1 MPLPQNDAR
10 RAALVKGA
18 SRAKIKALV
27 NLSACTGCEVCIA
40 VCPVP
45 DCIEKFG
52 DDPTNFGVWVNY
64 DICIGC
70 MLCVKDCPWD
80 TIRMVPTPSVAG
92 HQTSLDSQLN
102 HEHVVFQRP
111 ELVPEEVRSFVDK
124 PPVTDPVVL
133 DLVQKQNPQVPNL
146 MGRK

>member
-52 DDPTNFGVWVNY
+52 EDPTNFGVWVNY

-70 MLCVKDCPWD
+70 MLCAKDCPWD
-80 TIRMVPTPSVAG
+80 TIRMVPTPAVQG
-92 HQTSLDSQLN
+92 HQTSLDSQLV
-102 HEHVVFQRP
+102 HTHPVFEKP
-111 ELVPEEVRSFVDK
+111 ELVPESVRTFVGK
-124 PPVTDPVVL
+124 EPVSDPVVL
-133 DLVQKQNPQVPNL
+133 NLFSKQNPQVPG
-146 MGRK
+146 MMSPK

>member
-1 MPLPQNDAR
+1 MPAQMNPAR

-18 SRAKIKALV
+18 SKAKIKALV

-45 DCIEKFG
+45 TCIEKFG
-52 DDPTNFGVWVNY
+52 DDPTNWGVYVNY

-80 TIRMVPTPSVAG
+80 TIRMVPTDSIKE
-92 HQTSLDSQLN
+92 HKTSLDSQLTHDHAIFSN
-102 HEHVVFQRP
+102 PQVVEE
-111 ELVPEEVRSFVDK
+111 ELRTFEGK
-124 PPVTDPVVL
+124 PPFNNPQVQQL
-133 DLVQKQNPQVPNL
+133 FQKQNPQVPNL
-146 MGRK
+146 MGPK